1 MYYLEDN
8 GELVTS
14 GSFTTNEK
22 TIKHGPLPSQTEKD
36 ELFPVSP
43 DRYYWVMLQL
53 ELLPDDCLAVCSEP
67 IRTRAAVS
75 PDSPLIS
82 LEVECLDE
90 RRRLEERICELTYKR
105 DR

>member
-1 MYYLEDN
+1 MTSED
-8 GELVTS
+8 LK
-14 GSFTTNEK
+14 TNKE

-36 ELFPVSP
+36 ELLPVPP

-53 ELLPDDCLAVCSEP
+53 ELLPEDCREVCSEP
-67 IRTRAAVS
+67 IKTRAAVS
-75 PDSPLIS
+75 PDPPLIS

-90 RRRLEERICELTYKR
+90 RRRLEKIICELTYKR